1 MYMMF
6 IIVIIISS
14 SSNSSSIMMI
24 MIVYITQTYCG
35 KQSMA
40 QREHYLWRCCLFAGF
55 DVW

>member
-55 DVW
+55 DV